1 MTTQVLL
8 VEDDRDL
15 VRLLETEL
23 QTQGFEV
30 EVARDGLD
38 ALRLFHTLRPEVV
51 VLDIALPLMEG
62 RAVCQRIREVSDVP
76 ILLMTA
82 YAVTEQDIVQG
93 LNLGADEFLV
103 KPIRTLE
110 FVARIRALLRRSRN
124 YAAEADLPTTYE
136 DEHLNVDIPL
146 RRVVVGE
153 TEIRLTPTEF
163 KLLAMLVQHPDQV
176 LTFQQ
181 LLEQVWGFEYQ
192 REHHYPR
199 IYVSHLRR
207 KIEPDIKN
215 PTYIQSEYGVGYRF
229 TPQR

>member
-51 VLDIALPLMEG
+51 VLDIALPLMDG

-110 FVARIRALLRRSRN
+110 FVARIRALL
-124 YAAEADLPTTYE
+124 
-136 DEHLNVDIPL
+136 
-146 RRVVVGE
+146 
-153 TEIRLTPTEF
+153 
-163 KLLAMLVQHPDQV
+163 
-176 LTFQQ
+176 
-181 LLEQVWGFEYQ
+181 
-192 REHHYPR
+192 PR
-199 IYVSHLRR
+199 
-207 KIEPDIKN
+207 
-215 PTYIQSEYGVGYRF
+215 
-229 TPQR
+229 